1 MSEHVKSIL
10 SQKQQNTLINSF
22 GNHARINESIAPYT
36 TIKIGGC
43 VDILMVAHNETE
55 LGEMT
60 KTCWGLD
67 IPMIV
72 LGNGSNILVS
82 DKGIRGVC
90 IINHADQ
97 IKLVEDSKNPG
108 KMNHI
113 FTESGALLGKVSRF
127 AEEHS
132 LTTFEWAEGIP
143 GTIGGSIIGNAGAYG
158 GEIAGNF
165 ISAKILQ
172 RGGKKSLFF
181 PEDMD
186 FRYRYS
192 IFKHNEEDFIV
203 LSAIFKLV
211 SGEEE
216 EIRQRMLENQ
226 QKRRKI
232 QPAYKS
238 IGSVFKNPANDYAG
252 RLINRLNLKGL
263 RIGDAMISYEHANI
277 FVNVGKASSI
287 DYKRLIELTQKK
299 VLTHYGIQLEP
310 EILFLG
316 EW

>member
-10 SQKQQNTLINSF
+10 SKEQQNNLINSF
-22 GNHARINESIAPYT
+22 GDHARINESIAPYT
-36 TIKIGGC
+36 TIRIGGS
-43 VDILMVAHNETE
+43 VDVLMVAHNETE
-55 LGEMT
+55 LSEMT
-60 KTCWGLD
+60 QTCWDLN
-67 IPMIV
+67 IPMMV
-72 LGNGSNILVS
+72 LGNGSNVLVS

-97 IKLVEDSKNPG
+97 IKLIENPKTPG
-108 KMNHI
+108 EMNHI
-113 FTESGALLGKVSRF
+113 STESGALLGKVSRF
-127 AEEHS
+127 AEEQS

-172 RGGKKSLFF
+172 RGKKKSLFIS
-181 PEDMD
+181 EDMD

-192 IFKHNEEDFIV
+192 TFKHNEEDFIV

-211 SGEEE
+211 AGEKET
-216 EIRQRMLENQ
+216 IRQRMLENQ
-226 QKRRKI
+226 KKRRKK
-232 QPAYKS
+232 QPSHKS

-252 RLINRLNLKGL
+252 RLINRLNLKGM
-263 RIGDAMISYEHANI
+263 RIGDVMISYEHANI

-287 DYKRLIELTQKK
+287 DYRRLIELTQKK
-299 VLTHYGIQLEP
+299 VLAHYGIQLEP